1 MESYRCRQSADIFVR
16 EQERHYCSIHRRR
29 TNCPDREYYV
39 SLSIRGSNSVALKAL
54 FSVSSGVFLLVIRKY
69 CCVEETPD
77 YAKTKA
83 FWVLRS
89 FKMSYFCRYKEKNE
103 AMLSLARLFD
113 AVTAKRGLFK
123 TVPGSTLLCLSR
135 KKPIYGNF
143 FKI

>member
-1 MESYRCRQSADIFVR
+1 MHKILYRRKKSTAKKRKCFKTVPRL
-16 EQERHYCSIHRRR
+16 
-29 TNCPDREYYV
+29 TL
-39 SLSIRGSNSVALKAL
+39 LSIRESNSVALKVL
-54 FSVSSGVFLLVIRKY
+54 FSVSSGVFLLAIRKY
-69 CCVEETPD
+69 YCVEETPD

-123 TVPGSTLLCLSR
+123 TVLSSALLCL
-135 KKPIYGNF
+135 
-143 FKI
+143 

>member
-1 MESYRCRQSADIFVR
+1 MLYI
-16 EQERHYCSIHRRR
+16 
-29 TNCPDREYYV
+29 
-39 SLSIRGSNSVALKAL
+39 SIRGSNSVALKAL

-103 AMLSLARLFD
+103 AMLSPCEAF
-113 AVTAKRGLFK
+113 
-123 TVPGSTLLCLSR
+123 
-135 KKPIYGNF
+135 
-143 FKI
+143 